1 MIRGRPWC
9 LCRYDAKTY
18 FYRAKERM
26 ESLLFLVLVLV
37 AFGPALYIFFRN
49 RAMKRRQD
57 ALVEQLR
64 GKRYWRINLASA
76 AFFQRLVR
84 ILPFDAKGVLVDE
97 GETFRI
103 QGVGLKTGTAFES
116 LVSKADCSV
125 EWLGNQT
132 LRAGNL
138 YWARLTTPEG
148 PFLFSADTGMNA
160 LPSREALTD
169 IFRSAFP
176 HFALSTTETKDFAL
190 EKNPRS
196 LGAMVFFFACM
207 LFALLDSFV
216 FSMYELTE
224 VQIARIL
231 SHPLVSSVGFAGLA
245 AVGALLYR
253 FFSRGNI
260 PSRESM
266 VLAMMLCFVLAGAA
280 LPLLKRMDQLLAQQ
294 PTQNYTYVVT
304 RIGHL
309 EPKDASLG
317 LPKMRF
323 PRAKEYWSQF
333 PAGTEY
339 QIPFL
344 RGPMGLWQL
353 DHTEFDPPIM
363 EYYKTH

>member
-1 MIRGRPWC
+1 MQSIS
-9 LCRYDAKTY
+9 
-18 FYRAKERM
+18 F
-26 ESLLFLVLVLV
+26 SVLVL
-37 AFGPALYIFFRN
+37 AALGPALYIFFRN

-57 ALVEQLR
+57 AMVEQLR
-64 GKRYWRINLASA
+64 GKRYWRINFASA
-76 AFFQRLVR
+76 TFFQRFLR
-84 ILPFDAKGVLVDE
+84 ILPFEAKGVLVDE

-103 QGVGLKTGTAFES
+103 QGFWLKTGSAFES
-116 LVSKADCSV
+116 VVSKADCSV
-125 EWLGNQT
+125 EWLGNRT
-132 LRAGNL
+132 LRSGNL

-148 PFLFSADTGMNA
+148 PFLFCSDTGMYA
-160 LPSREALTD
+160 LPSREALAD

-176 HFALSTTETKDFAL
+176 NFALTTTETTEFAL

-196 LGAMVFFFACM
+196 LGAMVFFFVCL

-216 FSMYELTE
+216 FSMYELTDA
-224 VQIARIL
+224 QIARIL
-231 SHPLVSSVGFAGLA
+231 SQPLVRPVGFIGLVV
-245 AVGALLYR
+245 VGALLYR

-266 VLAMMLCFVLAGAA
+266 VLAMMLCAVLTGTA
-280 LPLLKRMDQLLAQQ
+280 LPLLKRMDQALARQ

-309 EPKDASLG
+309 EPKNASLG
-317 LPKMRF
+317 LPEMRF